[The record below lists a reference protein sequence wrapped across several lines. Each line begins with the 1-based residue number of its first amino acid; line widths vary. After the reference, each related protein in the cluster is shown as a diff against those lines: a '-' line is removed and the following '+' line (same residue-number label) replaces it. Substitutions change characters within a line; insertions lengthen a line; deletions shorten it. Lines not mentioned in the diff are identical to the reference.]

1 MSIVLPIFK
10 KIIVVSYNDWQS
22 LYLCLYKLKLIWTK
36 IIIFFSGITRCF
48 HWLLRYMWS
57 WFPQLSQVGKTAT
70 ISHSTSIVIQ
80 TCTQL
85 AVSRQNTITVQR
97 TGYSTLNAGECTPF
111 LVPCIVAGLVCNSL
125 IYLFLYVS

>member
-1 MSIVLPIFK
+1 MFSLAPALYVV
-10 KIIVVSYNDWQS
+10 VVSVVV
-22 LYLCLYKLKLIWTK
+22 
-36 IIIFFSGITRCF
+36 SG
-48 HWLLRYMWS
+48 W
-57 WFPQLSQVGKTAT
+57 KTAT

>member
-1 MSIVLPIFK
+1 MDNN
-10 KIIVVSYNDWQS
+10 YNNLFQELQDVFIGS
-22 LYLCLYKLKLIWTK
+22 CVICGRGFRSCLRLE
-36 IIIFFSGITRCF
+36 
-48 HWLLRYMWS
+48 
-57 WFPQLSQVGKTAT
+57 KTAT

-125 IYLFLYVS
+125 IYLFLYVSQV